1 MKTKNSAA
9 NGRAIWIVM
18 IFLCGGLL
26 FPSRGA
32 SAKVIDRVVA
42 IVNHDIVSLFD
53 LNQDLKPYSDKIVNM
68 GYDLEKERKMLFNV
82 RQDILNDLIDSILT
96 RQEIERQKITVAEN
110 EIDLAV
116 EEVKKRN
123 FLTDEELIRALK
135 SEGLTVEAYRET
147 KKNEILRQRLLNYE
161 VKSKIII
168 TDREIRDYYDSHR
181 AEFAGDKKY
190 HLKKI
195 AAKIPPGALA
205 EEKDEALKKIEAARD
220 RLLDGEAFEDVA
232 ASYYGEDRE
241 WEKADVFKHDEL
253 SPRIKAAVE
262 GIKAGEFTSILKTAR
277 GFQVFFLE
285 KTELPMDTTLDEAS
299 GWIEDKLYREK
310 VDKSY
315 REWLL
320 RLRAR
325 SYVKIII

>member
-9 NGRAIWIVM
+9 KGRAIWIVTF
-18 IFLCGGLL
+18 FLCGGLL
-26 FPSRGA
+26 FSPPRA
-32 SAKVIDRVVA
+32 AARVIDRVVA

-53 LNQDLKPYSDKIVNM
+53 LNQEMKPYSDKIVNM
-68 GYDLEKERKMLFNV
+68 GYDSEKERKMLFNV
-82 RQDILNDLIDSILT
+82 RQDILNDLIDGLLT
-96 RQEIERQKITVAEN
+96 RQEIERQKITVSET

-135 SEGLTVEAYRET
+135 SEGVTIEGYREN

-161 VKSKIII
+161 VRSKIIVA
-168 TDREIRDYYDSHR
+168 EQELRDYYDSHLDQ
-181 AEFAGDKKY
+181 FAGDKKY

-195 AAKIPPGALA
+195 AEKIPPGALA
-205 EEKDEALKKIEAARD
+205 EEKDEALKKIEAAQA
-220 RLLDGEAFEDVA
+220 RLLDGESFEDVA
-232 ASYYGEDRE
+232 AAYYGEDRE
-241 WEKADVFKHDEL
+241 WEQADVFKHDEL

-262 GIKAGEFTSILKTAR
+262 GLKAGELTSILKTAR
-277 GFQVFFLE
+277 GFQVFFVE
-285 KTELPMDTTLDEAS
+285 KVELPIDTTLEEAS